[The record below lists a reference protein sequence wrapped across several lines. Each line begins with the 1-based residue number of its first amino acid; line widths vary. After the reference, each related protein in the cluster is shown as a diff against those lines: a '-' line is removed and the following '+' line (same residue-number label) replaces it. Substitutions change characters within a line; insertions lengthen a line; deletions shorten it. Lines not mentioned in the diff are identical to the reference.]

1 MDFSSSIISLLL
13 HFLLISSLV
22 CPINSSETI
31 QQINKPAIKTIQIS
45 DGDIIDCI
53 LTHKQPAF
61 DHPLLK
67 GQKPLD
73 PPERSKGHNQIS
85 NLSDIF
91 QLWSLS
97 GESCPEGT
105 IPIRRTTEEDISRAG
120 SIDSFGRKANGFRTD
135 TIQNGHLHSVGFV
148 RGDIYYG
155 AQAIINVWAPHVES
169 PNEFS
174 LGQIWIVSGSGKD
187 LNTIEV
193 GWQVSA
199 GRYGDNRPRLF
210 TFWTADG
217 YDQTGCYDLLCP
229 GFVQT
234 NNKFAIGTPISPIS
248 TYNGGQYEITL
259 FIFKDPT
266 NGSWWLEY
274 GLGNPIGYWP
284 SSLFTT
290 LKDNATI
297 VQFGGEIVNAKS
309 TGAYTS
315 TQMGSGHFAEEGY
328 GKASYFRNMQVVGS
342 KNFLTP
348 LSNPTYTADQ
358 PNCYNVQ
365 GRFNDKWGHHFY
377 YGGPGRNEK
386 CP

>member
-193 GWQVSA
+193 SA

-259 FIFKDPT
+259 FIFKV
-266 NGSWWLEY
+266 
-274 GLGNPIGYWP
+274 I
-284 SSLFTT
+284 
-290 LKDNATI
+290 
-297 VQFGGEIVNAKS
+297 
-309 TGAYTS
+309 
-315 TQMGSGHFAEEGY
+315 
-328 GKASYFRNMQVVGS
+328 
-342 KNFLTP
+342 
-348 LSNPTYTADQ
+348 
-358 PNCYNVQ
+358 
-365 GRFNDKWGHHFY
+365 FY
-377 YGGPGRNEK
+377 I
-386 CP
+386 